1 MELCAAHLH
10 FSGSWWYFVPVASIE
25 HRASALRSRAP
36 KDKPAARKLGLLM
49 ANSGLSPELLGAQT
63 GVSGKR
69 IRQILDE
76 GHEPQRR
83 VKYALA
89 RRFDLL
95 PADIW
100 KSDMAGL
107 TPGDIEHLRQLAR
120 RQEAIA

>member
-1 MELCAAHLH
+1 M
-10 FSGSWWYFVPVASIE
+10 ASINNQPAAI
-25 HRASALRSRAP
+25 RARAP
-36 KDKPAARKLGLLM
+36 KDKAAAKKLSLLM

-63 GVSGKR
+63 SVSGKR

-100 KSDMAGL
+100 KSDRTGL
-107 TPGDIEHLRQLAR
+107 SPADLQHLRDLAR
-120 RQEAIA
+120 RHEAIA